1 MSYLSWPVQPI
12 PVRILHKKP
21 GMASTEAPRDAS
33 LQKRNLC
40 LETLHEIF
48 PDADLGDL
56 RHRIN
61 SKFQEHIE
69 LSEQLKMLLEQS
81 QMGRKLKNNVGNNET
96 LQPWTRFRS
105 REYIKAAETNLRR
118 EFKSLSRSTI
128 LAVMAENNNHYMKSR
143 AILIDINRKSWRSK
157 IASWLLLRPRPEE
170 PRAIPRIVATGCKEL
185 DDELWE
191 LGHADRAKQASSD
204 LAVAQ
209 DLNEKQYEE
218 AGALLECECCFGD
231 YAFEMMS
238 ACCHGHLFC
247 HTCVVNA
254 AKEGVYGQTTSL
266 VKEKGS
272 LRCLSSV
279 ADPPCDGYIP
289 LDLVSRALPD
299 DMLRAMEDKLTEDDL
314 AHCGLPMAK
323 CPFCKYAEADEI
335 PTWAVRK
342 GAAYATAVLAFILLS
357 ASPSIVFIAA
367 AALLLALGY
376 VYMFEVVAAH
386 QPVYLEDVISGLTMR
401 AVKEQFEKRR
411 EQMFQCRNSR
421 AVCGKKSC
429 RDCGKE
435 WKAFHKCFEN
445 EEEALRLCVEN
456 AMAAAIKRTCP
467 TCGTSFVKSDGCNK
481 LTCVCG
487 YVMCYVCR
495 ADLKGVGY
503 KHFCQHF
510 RQVPGTACSECDN
523 CDLYVQE
530 DESLVLKIAGE
541 RAQAEWLA
549 KNTTVAGWKPPRRQ
563 VIAGYTLKT
572 EGSGTVLSVEA
583 VTYYLT
589 SAKVVLEEALV
600 QCLGVYVEFAAS

>member
-1 MSYLSWPVQPI
+1 
-12 PVRILHKKP
+12 
-21 GMASTEAPRDAS
+21 MASTEAPRDAS
-33 LQKRNLC
+33 LRMRNQC

-48 PDADLGDL
+48 PDADPGDL
-56 RHRIN
+56 RYRIN
-61 SKFQEHIE
+61 SKFQERIE

-81 QMGRKLKNNVGNNET
+81 QMGRKLKHNVGNNGT
-96 LQPWTRFRS
+96 LQPWARFRS
-105 REYIKAAETNLRR
+105 NEYIKAVESNLRK

-143 AILIDINRKSWRSK
+143 AILIDINKKSWRSK
-157 IASWLLLRPRPEE
+157 IASWLSLRPKSEE
-170 PRAIPRIVATGCKEL
+170 PRAMPRIVATGCKEL

-191 LGHADRAKQASSD
+191 LGHADRARQASSD
-204 LAVAQ
+204 LAIAQ

-289 LDLVSRALPD
+289 LDLVSQALPEE
-299 DMLRAMEDKLTEDDL
+299 MFRAMEDKFTEDDL

-323 CPFCKYAEADEI
+323 CPFCMYAEADEI

-342 GAAYATAVLAFILLS
+342 GAAYATAALAFILLS
-357 ASPSIVFIAA
+357 ASPSIVLIPATA
-367 AALLLALGY
+367 MLLALCY
-376 VYMFEVVAAH
+376 IYMFEVISAH
-386 QPVYLEDVISGLTMR
+386 QTVYLEDILLDLTKR
-401 AVKEQFEKRR
+401 AVKQQFEKQR
-411 EQMFQCRNSR
+411 EQMFQCRNPT
-421 AVCGKKSC
+421 VCGKKSC

-435 WKAFHKCFEN
+435 WKPFHKCFEN

-467 TCGTSFVKSDGCNK
+467 TCGTSFVKSDGCNR

-495 ADLKGVGY
+495 ADLNGIGY

-510 RQVPGTACSECDN
+510 RQVPGTACTECDN

-541 RAQAEWLA
+541 KAQAEWLA
-549 KNTTVAGWKPPRRQ
+549 KNTGAPGWKPPRRQ
-563 VIAGYTLKT
+563 VIAGYTLKADGNSGAWSIEVVT
-572 EGSGTVLSVEA
+572 QRLGSFKIA
-583 VTYYLT
+583 
-589 SAKVVLEEALV
+589 LEETLI
-600 QCLGVYVEFAAS
+600 QFLGTYVEFAAS